1 MSKEVKELQKRWL
14 VMMDTVHSNS
24 HVVAFMNSRVG
35 QYLDDHP
42 FVALS
47 LMVFIA
53 ASAIPIAFFLV
64 FVVTTTVLACIGVI
78 VMEGFVI
85 SLGGVTL
92 LCILGGLGML
102 SLLVSGML
110 SVCYLSLTALLS
122 YWPVQERPSKKEIAN
137 RSGSVSKSLFDE
149 EPETAN
155 KE

>member
-14 VMMDTVHSNS
+14 AMMDTVHSNS
-24 HVVAFMNSRVG
+24 HVVSFMNSRVG

-42 FVALS
+42 FVTLS

-53 ASAIPIAFFLV
+53 ASAVPIAFFLV

-110 SVCYLSLTALLS
+110 SVCYLSLTTLLS
-122 YWPVQERPSKKEIAN
+122 YWPIREGPSKEENAN
-137 RSGSVSKSLFDE
+137 GSSSVSNLIID
-149 EPETAN
+149 
-155 KE
+155 

>member
-1 MSKEVKELQKRWL
+1 MSKEVKERWL
-14 VMMDTVHSNS
+14 AVMDTVHSNS

-53 ASAIPIAFFLV
+53 ASAVPIAFFLV
-64 FVVTTTVLACIGVI
+64 FVVSTTVLACIGVI

-110 SVCYLSLTALLS
+110 SVCYLSLTTLLS
-122 YWPVQERPSKKEIAN
+122 YWPIQEGPMKRENAN
-137 RSGSVSKSLFDE
+137 GSGFVSKILFDE
-149 EPETAN
+149 EPETTN
-155 KE
+155 KECE

>member
-14 VMMDTVHSNS
+14 AMMDTVHSNS
-24 HVVAFMNSRVG
+24 HVVSFMNSRVG
-35 QYLDDHP
+35 RYLDDHP
-42 FVALS
+42 FFALS

-53 ASAIPIAFFLV
+53 ASAVPIAFFLV

-78 VMEGFVI
+78 LMEGFVI

-110 SVCYLSLTALLS
+110 SVCYLSLTTLLS
-122 YWPVQERPSKKEIAN
+122 YWPIQEGPSKEVNAN
-137 RSGSVSKSLFDE
+137 GSSSVSNLIID
-149 EPETAN
+149 
-155 KE
+155 

>member
-14 VMMDTVHSNS
+14 AMMDTVHSNS
-24 HVVAFMNSRVG
+24 HVLSFMNSRVG

-53 ASAIPIAFFLV
+53 ASAVPIAFFLV

-110 SVCYLSLTALLS
+110 SVCYLSLTTLLS
-122 YWPVQERPSKKEIAN
+122 YWPIREGLSKKENAN
-137 RSGSVSKSLFDE
+137 GSSSVSNLIID
-149 EPETAN
+149 
-155 KE
+155 